1 MLYIK
6 NAALKLLKY
15 KSLKILSLKIL
26 CFYQKYNILLNKFKS
41 FLKNAALKLL
51 KYKKFIY

>member
-51 KYKKFIY
+51 KYKNFIY